1 MPSSWSRQLN
11 RELKSLVKSD
21 SGPGEE
27 RVPRIAF
34 MGIGNEFKADD
45 IFGPLVVERLS
56 TIFPR
61 SENILILN
69 AGTAPENFSGT
80 LRRFNPD
87 LVVMIDAV
95 DMQKEVG
102 TVAWVDYD
110 SLEGISAFTHA
121 PAPAMLAGF
130 LRDELHCRIALIG
143 VQPGSL
149 EFDQPASETVADS
162 AQHTAAEIK
171 QTLRGMGY

>member
-1 MPSSWSRQLN
+1 
-11 RELKSLVKSD
+11 
-21 SGPGEE
+21 
-27 RVPRIAF
+27 

-45 IFGPLVVERLS
+45 IFGPLVVGRLS
-56 TIFPR
+56 AAFPR

-87 LVVMIDAV
+87 LVMMVDAV
-95 DMQKEVG
+95 DMQKEAG
-102 TVAWVDYD
+102 SVAWVDYD
-110 SLEGISAFTHA
+110 SLEGMSAFTHA

-130 LRDELHCRIALIG
+130 LRDELHCPIVLIG

-149 EFDQPASETVADS
+149 EFDQPVSETVAAS
-162 AQHTAAEIK
+162 AGDVISGIK
-171 QTLRGMGY
+171 QTLSALGY

>member
-1 MPSSWSRQLN
+1 MPSSWSRQLSQ
-11 RELKSLVKSD
+11 ELKSLVKND
-21 SGPGEE
+21 GDAGAQKLP
-27 RVPRIAF
+27 RVAF

-45 IFGPLVVERLS
+45 SFGPLVVERLS
-56 TIFPR
+56 ASLPR

-102 TVAWVDYD
+102 NVAWVDYD
-110 SLEGISAFTHA
+110 SLEGMSAFTHA

-130 LRDELHCRIALIG
+130 LRDELRCRIALIG
-143 VQPGSL
+143 AQPGSL
-149 EFDQPASETVADS
+149 EFDQPASETVAAS
-162 AQHTAAEIK
+162 AYRVAVEIMEILK
-171 QTLRGMGY
+171 NIS